1 MMPKSY
7 FHFIINIIIF
17 ITFNTINL
25 SHSERKLTEEEWHHL
40 KLGSDATQWA
50 LNNENDGQMDS
61 ESGHITNGAV
71 EGLVE
76 TNVQSVDV
84 GKDKLVL
91 VNDRGTIKMLRAHQ
105 LPTAPKHRDAT
116 TTRPS
121 HRIPFSSYFEVKG
134 LLFSCNQKISLNS
147 YLKTLIKIMG
157 SKL

>member
-7 FHFIINIIIF
+7 FPFIINIIIF
-17 ITFNTINL
+17 ITFSRIDL
-25 SHSERKLTEEEWHHL
+25 SHSARKLTEEQWHHL

-50 LNNENDGQMDS
+50 LNNENDGQTD
-61 ESGHITNGAV
+61 ITNGAI
-71 EGLVE
+71 EGSIE

-105 LPTAPKHRDAT
+105 LPIAPKHTGAT
-116 TTRPS
+116 TTRPL
-121 HRIPFSSYFEVKG
+121 RQTPFNSYIEVKG
-134 LLFSCNQKISLNS
+134 LLFSRNQKISSNS
-147 YLKTLIKIMG
+147 YLKTIIKIIS

>member
-1 MMPKSY
+1 MV
-7 FHFIINIIIF
+7 
-17 ITFNTINL
+17 L

-50 LNNENDGQMDS
+50 LNNENDGQTDS
-61 ESGHITNGAV
+61 ESGHITNGAI
-71 EGLVE
+71 EGSVE

-105 LPTAPKHRDAT
+105 LPIAPKHTGAT
-116 TTRPS
+116 TTGSS
-121 HRIPFSSYFEVKG
+121 HRIPFNSYFEAKG
-134 LLFSCNQKISLNS
+134 LLFSCNHKICSNS
-147 YLKTLIKIMG
+147 YLKTLIKIMS